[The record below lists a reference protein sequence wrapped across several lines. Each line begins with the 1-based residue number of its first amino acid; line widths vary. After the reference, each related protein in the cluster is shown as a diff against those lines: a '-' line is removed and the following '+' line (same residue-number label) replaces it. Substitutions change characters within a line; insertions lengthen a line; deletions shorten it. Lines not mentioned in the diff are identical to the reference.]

1 MMSMKAFRSPGQK
14 ATMVIA
20 GVDTEETKTCHTQRV
35 KDVTATVDAVCGVER
50 QNYRG
55 EGPEC
60 RAGNQNK
67 QQAGSGRHQENLPR
81 LGALHYCLRKT
92 TKFLKYKT

>member
-50 QNYRG
+50 QN
-55 EGPEC
+55 
-60 RAGNQNK
+60 
-67 QQAGSGRHQENLPR
+67 
-81 LGALHYCLRKT
+81 
-92 TKFLKYKT
+92 